1 MGGAENI
8 GDKKQI
14 SLLYSPY
21 SHAPAYTMRP
31 VDMSSHVIIKPGLD
45 WPFNTEVPNSKNMIP
60 LLERNESLVTWLQPC
75 KGEIKDQ
82 FPVIKM
88 GSRYYTLSLRQMKVT
103 LFAFGTFR
111 MNSCAR
117 PQALWK
123 HVRLKKNFINRETI
137 PHVGGKCCFFF
148 LSSSLH

>member
-1 MGGAENI
+1 MGGVENI

-103 LFAFGTFR
+103 LFCVWCVSNEFMCSPTGA
-111 MNSCAR
+111 MEAR
-117 PQALWK
+117 TLEEELYKSRNDSPCG
-123 HVRLKKNFINRETI
+123 R
-137 PHVGGKCCFFF
+137 
-148 LSSSLH
+148 